1 MVIKPDIADSE
12 LVKIGNT
19 KELDRISKEIQELI
33 KNYKDP
39 DLTLSIS
46 NPETKTLLLP
56 FVQKDESDLPKM
68 KLTYFNTTTKKN
80 EDFLVYNYYEHLKK
94 IGFTWEHKTLGIKYG
109 IRISNSDNK
118 KIKKQLTLK
127 TDTRHKLNVDL
138 TRIWNMTNNWPEN
151 KPIGFRYSYLINY
164 LGDTRILES
173 LTEVTGLSF
182 NFQSISVAEKKR
194 IFKKIFK

>member
-46 NPETKTLLLP
+46 KPETKTLLLP

>member
-80 EDFLVYNYYEHLKK
+80 EDFLVYNYYKHFKK
-94 IGFTWEHKTLGIKYG
+94 FGFTWEHKTLGIKYG